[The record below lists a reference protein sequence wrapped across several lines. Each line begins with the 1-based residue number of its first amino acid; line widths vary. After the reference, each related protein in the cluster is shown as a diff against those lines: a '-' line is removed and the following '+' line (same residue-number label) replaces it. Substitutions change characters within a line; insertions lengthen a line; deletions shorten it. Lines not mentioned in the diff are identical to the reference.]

1 MTLCL
6 WLRWTWPPYSGWLFV
21 AAVLQAIRSASLA
34 MIPKTILWTSFSKDA
49 RYARSRSI
57 SSIGLT
63 VGVGSTRGGGA
74 SVGVDSDLLALR
86 ESPKCWDHWPSASYE
101 FHKWRGC

>member
-1 MTLCL
+1 MWWPRGATTSISWIRPHISLAQLRLRMTLCL
-6 WLRWTWPPYSGWLFV
+6 WLRWTWAPYSGWLFV

-49 RYARSRSI
+49 RYAQSRSI

-74 SVGVDSDLLALR
+74 SVG
-86 ESPKCWDHWPSASYE
+86 
-101 FHKWRGC
+101 